1 MNNDDKL
8 RFLSPIELLE
18 LLRKDLQNK
27 GLTSTDYRLSK
38 ILGVTPNCVAH
49 ILKNNGS
56 LSDKNAIILA
66 DELQISRAYV
76 VACMSRHRANNPE
89 LKEMWEEI
97 ATNALKNIAFVVLGF
112 SLHYLPLLQNLS

>member
-1 MNNDDKL
+1 MNDF
-8 RFLSPIELLE
+8 RFLTPVELLE
-18 LLRKDLQNK
+18 LLRKDQQNK
-27 GLTSTDYRLSK
+27 GLATTDYRLAK
-38 ILGVTPNCVAH
+38 VLGMTPQGIMHTIN
-49 ILKNNGS
+49 NNGS
-56 LSDKNAIILA
+56 LSDENAIKLA
-66 DELQISRAYV
+66 DELKLSRAYV